1 MMNWEEI
8 KKANE
13 GLKKTDVKG
22 KDYIEVNQRVLA
34 FRSVCPLGSIQTDII
49 SMDNGVVVMQAKV
62 YDENGNLLATGL
74 AYEKEQSSFI
84 NKTSYIENCETSAV
98 GRALGLCGFGIDS
111 SLASAEEVANAIHQQ
126 NQNTSKKEPTK
137 VNDKKT
143 ALRNQS
149 LVLAKELGISPQQL
163 AEEFKLDASTS
174 LARFEAVVEE
184 LQKRKDDIIDE

>member
-1 MMNWEEI
+1 MNWEEI

>member
-1 MMNWEEI
+1 MKWEEI

-34 FRSVCPLGSIQTDII
+34 FRSVCPGGSIQTDII
-49 SMDNGVVVMQAKV
+49 SIENGVVVMQAKV
-62 YDENGNLLATGL
+62 YDESGNLLATGL
-74 AYEKEQSSFI
+74 AYEKEQASFI

-126 NQNTSKKEPTK
+126 NQNSNKKEPAK
-137 VNDKKT
+137 KHDDKT
-143 ALRNQS
+143 ILRNQA
-149 LVLAKELGISPQQL
+149 LAVAKELGISPQQL
-163 AEEFKLDASTS
+163 AEEFKLDASTTV
-174 LARFEAVVEE
+174 ARFEAVVEE
-184 LQKRKDDIIDE
+184 LQKRKEDLINE